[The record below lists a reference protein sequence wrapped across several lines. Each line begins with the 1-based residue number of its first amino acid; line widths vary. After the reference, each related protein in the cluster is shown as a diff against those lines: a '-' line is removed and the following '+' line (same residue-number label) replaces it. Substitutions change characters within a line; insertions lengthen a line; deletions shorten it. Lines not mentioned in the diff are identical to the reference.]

1 MAVKTN
7 VTATTIPKQRNNIF
21 ERKLPFRPSSRGPEP
36 ILLPSVRLPYNAW
49 ILIVI
54 IVSGK
59 LTDNGGEQN
68 VPSFTLCLHLLFL
81 LIHVSVGAVEN
92 ILHALIGLGI
102 IGHIADG
109 RGKLLPGV

>member
-1 MAVKTN
+1 MLPPLLSLSKV
-7 VTATTIPKQRNNIF
+7 IIF
-21 ERKLPFRPSSRGPEP
+21 LSVSFLSDHHRGDLSPFCH
-36 ILLPSVRLPYNAW
+36 LPSDYLATLGFLF
-49 ILIVI
+49 II

-102 IGHIADG
+102 IGRIADG